1 MFNKALIELTI
12 RGRTLDRGAP
22 HQPTLREIVIQDSAV
37 LHRAIVPDNDIAD
50 PPFVLIDELRLYD
63 VISESLDQRFAVS
76 RAPTQNL
83 GAIVTNNVKA
93 FTAGSGMTAH
103 DGVFYRWII
112 GDIFCAHRRRPFS
125 TAKIENAAQA

>member
-1 MFNKALIELTI
+1 VLNRANFNFQPPRHLHYALSYNLLYAKIFNKALIELTI
-12 RGRTLDRGAP
+12 RGRTLDRGSP

-76 RAPTQNL
+76 RAPTQ
-83 GAIVTNNVKA
+83 
-93 FTAGSGMTAH
+93 
-103 DGVFYRWII
+103 
-112 GDIFCAHRRRPFS
+112 
-125 TAKIENAAQA
+125 